1 MVVIIVNMNHKN
13 KMIEEYIINISKQ
26 VNDQYGK
33 ELIDEDKISRAL
45 TMFKDSSD
53 DLETEIIPKINAT
66 LRQVLANNI
75 KSEYH
80 KQYDFIKKIANSIGN
95 VTEAEIINLMM
106 SNYDLI
112 KNDNSE
118 DITNL
123 VISEFKSKR
132 KIDFDI
138 DHDTPCII

>member
-1 MVVIIVNMNHKN
+1 MNMNHKN

>member
-1 MVVIIVNMNHKN
+1 MDEKN
-13 KMIEEYIINISKQ
+13 KYIEDYIRKVSSE
-26 VNDQYGK
+26 VNLQFRK

-45 TMFKDSSD
+45 TMFKDSSG
-53 DLETEIIPKINAT
+53 DLEAEIIPKINDT
-66 LRQVLANNI
+66 LYQVLANNI
-75 KSEYH
+75 KSECH

-95 VTEAEIINLMM
+95 VTEDEIINLMM
-106 SNYDLI
+106 NNYDLI
-112 KNDNSE
+112 ENDNSE

-138 DHDTPCII
+138 DHDTFNRKSFK